1 MADWDKHQ
9 LEPVV
14 TRAVSGA
21 DANRAY
27 RRTYL
32 NAYARIEPNNIG
44 FRRRS
49 DEYEPILSTNSI
61 TNQHKIDDGAILV
74 QLEEEATAWI
84 SRAGGFED
92 A

>member
-1 MADWDKHQ
+1 M
-9 LEPVV
+9 
-14 TRAVSGA
+14 
-21 DANRAY
+21 
-27 RRTYL
+27 
-32 NAYARIEPNNIG
+32 
-44 FRRRS
+44 
-49 DEYEPILSTNSI
+49 STNSI